1 MGKIEELVR
10 QMTLEEKAGMC
21 SGSDFWHLK
30 GVERLGIL
38 PVMVAD
44 GPHGLRKQDEAAD
57 HLGIND
63 SIRAVCFPA
72 AAGLAASFDRE
83 LLKKVGK
90 TLGEECQAENVAV
103 LLGPAVN
110 IKRSPLCGRNF
121 EYLSEDP
128 YLSGQL
134 SAAYIDGL
142 QSKNVGASVKHFAV
156 NNQEK
161 RRSTVSAQIS
171 ERALRELYLASFE
184 GAVKEGKPWT
194 VMCSY
199 NRVNGEYVSQSRRLL
214 TEILRDEWGFDGF
227 LMTDWSAC
235 DERVKGLLAGQDLEM
250 PDSGGVN
257 DRLIVEAVQ
266 NGTIEEA
273 VLNRAVAR
281 ILEIVFRY
289 ADNRD
294 ETAQFDRRE
303 HHAFARE
310 AACQSMVLLK
320 NDKTGDEKRLL
331 PLKKGSRYAFIG
343 SFAKNP
349 RYQGGGSSHI
359 NAYKV
364 TNALEECAGYGEIL
378 FAEGF
383 TVQQETIDEAKL
395 AEAVKAA
402 KESDA
407 AVIFAGLPESIESEA
422 YDRDHMRLPD
432 CQNELIRAVA
442 AVQPNTV
449 VVLHNGSPVEMPWLE
464 QVPAVLE
471 SYLAGEAVGEAQAA
485 LLFGER
491 NPCGRLA
498 ETFPLRVQDNPAWL
512 DFGGSKDVVHYGEG
526 IFVGYRYYD
535 TKEMQVL
542 FPFGHGLSYTEFVY
556 DDLRLDRNSLSG
568 EEALEIR
575 FRVRN
580 AGDREGGEAPQVYV
594 HKKNTRISRARQEL
608 KGFEK
613 VVLAAGEETEVV
625 IRLDRRSF
633 SYYDEETEAWCVEP
647 GEYEILVGASSR
659 DIRLRGEVTR
669 TDSVSAHWI
678 CHRNTTLGEIMKRP
692 RAKEAY
698 GQFLKEEIGRLPFE
712 GLRDLAGL
720 DEGTRKMAEAILDD
734 SPLRSLRSFFKG
746 TVDDAFIERLADRI
760 NSHMD
765 EHGPTVKRPGGASCG
780 KENSTNT
787 ALPPG
792 REPCLQRF
800 LS

>member
-1 MGKIEELVR
+1 MRRIEELVR

-30 GVERLGIL
+30 GVERLRI
-38 PVMVAD
+38 PSVMVAD
-44 GPHGLRKQDEAAD
+44 GPHGLRRQDEAAD

-63 SIRAVCFPA
+63 SICAVCFPS

-83 LLKKVGK
+83 LLRKTGE

-103 LLGPAVN
+103 LLGPAIN

-128 YLSGQL
+128 YLSSQL
-134 SAAYIDGL
+134 AASYIGGL

-161 RRSTVSAQIS
+161 RRSTVTAQVS

-184 GAVKEGKPWT
+184 GAVREGKPWT

-214 TEILRDEWGFDGF
+214 TDILREEWGFDGF
-227 LMTDWSAC
+227 LVTDWSAC
-235 DERVKGLLAGQDLEM
+235 DERVKGLVAGQDLEM

-266 NGTIEEA
+266 KGEIEEA
-273 VLNRAVAR
+273 VLDQAVAR
-281 ILEIVFRY
+281 ILTIIFRY
-289 ADNRD
+289 VDHRD
-294 ETAQFDRRE
+294 ESAQFDRE
-303 HHAFARE
+303 KHHEAARE

-320 NDKTGDEKRLL
+320 NDAMADGSRLL
-331 PLKKGSRYAFIG
+331 PLKKGGRYAFIG
-343 SFAKNP
+343 SFAKEP

-359 NAYKV
+359 NAYRV
-364 TNALEECAGYGEIL
+364 TNALKECAGYGVIR

-383 TVQQETIDEAKL
+383 AAEQDATDAVKL
-395 AEAVKAA
+395 AEAVQAA

-422 YDRDHMRLPD
+422 YDRDHMRLPA
-432 CQNELIRAVA
+432 CQNELIRAVVS
-442 AVQPNTV
+442 VQPNTV
-449 VVLHNGSPVEMPWLE
+449 VVLHNGSPVEMPWAE
-464 QVPAVLE
+464 QVPAILE

-491 NPCGRLA
+491 NPCGKLA

-535 TKEMQVL
+535 TKEMPVL
-542 FPFGHGLSYTEFVY
+542 FPFGHGLGYTEFAY
-556 DDLRLDRNSLSG
+556 DDLQFDRESLCG
-568 EEALEIR
+568 EETLEIR
-575 FRVRN
+575 FRIRN
-580 AGDREGGEAPQVYV
+580 TGDREGSEAPQVYV
-594 HKKNTRISRARQEL
+594 HKKDSGISRARQEL
-608 KGFEK
+608 KGFDK
-613 VVLAAGEETEVV
+613 VALAAGEEREVV

-633 SYYDEETEAWCVEP
+633 AYYDEEAKAWCVEP
-647 GEYEILVGASSR
+647 GDYEILVGASSR
-659 DIRLRGEVTR
+659 DIRLRGVVTR
-669 TDSVSAHWI
+669 TDSVLEHWV
-678 CHRNTTLGEIMKRP
+678 CHRNTTLGEIMSRP
-692 RAKEAY
+692 QAAEAY
-698 GQFLKEEIGRLPFE
+698 RQFLQEEIGRLPFE
-712 GLRDLAGL
+712 GFGSVEGL
-720 DEGTRKMAEAILDD
+720 GDGMRKMAEAIFSD

-746 TVDDAFIERLADRI
+746 TVDDHFIKRLVDRI
-760 NSHMD
+760 NGHMD
-765 EHGPTVKRPGGASCG
+765 NER
-780 KENSTNT
+780 
-787 ALPPG
+787 
-792 REPCLQRF
+792 
-800 LS
+800 

>member
-63 SIRAVCFPA
+63 SIRAVCFPS

-273 VLNRAVAR
+273 VLDRAVAR

-289 ADNRD
+289 ADHRD

-331 PLKKGSRYAFIG
+331 PLKKGGRYAFIG

-383 TVQQETIDEAKL
+383 TAQQETIDEVKL

-556 DDLRLDRNSLSG
+556 DDLRLNRNSLSG

-580 AGDREGGEAPQVYV
+580 AGDREGGEALQVYV

-765 EHGPTVKRPGGASCG
+765 EHG
-780 KENSTNT
+780 TN
-787 ALPPG
+787 G
-792 REPCLQRF
+792 
-800 LS
+800 

>member
-1 MGKIEELVR
+1 MRRIEDLVR

-30 GVERLGIL
+30 GVERLGI
-38 PVMVAD
+38 PSVMVAD
-44 GPHGLRKQDEAAD
+44 GPHGLRRQDEAAD

-63 SIRAVCFPA
+63 SICAVCFPS

-83 LLKKVGK
+83 LLRKTGE
-90 TLGEECQAENVAV
+90 TLGEECQAEDVAV
-103 LLGPAVN
+103 LLGPAIN

-128 YLSGQL
+128 YLSSQL
-134 SAAYIDGL
+134 AASYIGGL

-161 RRSTVSAQIS
+161 RRSTVTAQVS

-184 GAVKEGKPWT
+184 GAVREGKPWT

-214 TEILRDEWGFDGF
+214 TDILREEWGFDGF
-227 LMTDWSAC
+227 LVTDWSAC
-235 DERVKGLLAGQDLEM
+235 DERVKGLVAGQDLEM

-266 NGTIEEA
+266 KGEIEEA
-273 VLNRAVAR
+273 VLDQAVAR
-281 ILEIVFRY
+281 ILTIIFRY
-289 ADNRD
+289 VDHRD
-294 ETAQFDRRE
+294 ESAQFDRE
-303 HHAFARE
+303 KHHEAARE

-320 NDKTGDEKRLL
+320 NDAMADGSRLL
-331 PLKKGSRYAFIG
+331 PLKKGGRYAFIG
-343 SFAKNP
+343 SFAKEP

-359 NAYKV
+359 NAYRV
-364 TNALEECAGYGEIL
+364 TNALKECAGYGVIR

-383 TVQQETIDEAKL
+383 AAEQDATDAVKL
-395 AEAVKAA
+395 AEAVQAA

-422 YDRDHMRLPD
+422 YDRDHMRLPA
-432 CQNELIRAVA
+432 CQNELIRAVVS
-442 AVQPNTV
+442 VQPNTV
-449 VVLHNGSPVEMPWLE
+449 VVLHNGSPVEMPWAE
-464 QVPAVLE
+464 QVPAILE

-491 NPCGRLA
+491 NPCGKLA

-535 TKEMQVL
+535 TKEMPVL
-542 FPFGHGLSYTEFVY
+542 FPFGHGLGYTEFAY
-556 DDLRLDRNSLSG
+556 DDLQFDRESLCG
-568 EEALEIR
+568 EETLEIR
-575 FRVRN
+575 FRIRN
-580 AGDREGGEAPQVYV
+580 TGDREGSEAPQVYV
-594 HKKNTRISRARQEL
+594 HKKDSVISRALQEL

-613 VVLAAGEETEVV
+613 VALAAGEEREVV

-633 SYYDEETEAWCVEP
+633 AWYDEEVKAWCVEP
-647 GEYEILVGASSR
+647 GDYEILVGASSR
-659 DIRLRGEVTR
+659 DIRLRGVVTR
-669 TDSVSAHWI
+669 TDSVLEHWV
-678 CHRNTTLGEIMKRP
+678 CHRNTTLGEIMSRP
-692 RAKEAY
+692 QAAEAY
-698 GQFLKEEIGRLPFE
+698 RQFLQEEIGRLPFE
-712 GLRDLAGL
+712 GFGSVEGL
-720 DEGTRKMAEAILDD
+720 GDGMRKMAEAIFSD

-746 TVDDAFIERLADRI
+746 TVDDHFIKRLVDRI
-760 NSHMD
+760 NGHMD
-765 EHGPTVKRPGGASCG
+765 NER
-780 KENSTNT
+780 
-787 ALPPG
+787 
-792 REPCLQRF
+792 
-800 LS
+800 

>member
-1 MGKIEELVR
+1 MRRIEDLVR

-30 GVERLGIL
+30 GVERLGI
-38 PVMVAD
+38 PSVMVAD
-44 GPHGLRKQDEAAD
+44 GPHGLRRQDEAAD

-63 SIRAVCFPA
+63 SICAVCFPS

-83 LLKKVGK
+83 LLRKTGE

-103 LLGPAVN
+103 LLGPAIN

-128 YLSGQL
+128 YLSSQL
-134 SAAYIDGL
+134 AASYIGGL
-142 QSKNVGASVKHFAV
+142 QSRNVGASVKHFAV

-161 RRSTVSAQIS
+161 RRSTVTAQVS

-184 GAVKEGKPWT
+184 GAVREGKPWT

-214 TEILRDEWGFDGF
+214 TDILREEWGFDGF
-227 LMTDWSAC
+227 LVTDWSAC
-235 DERVKGLLAGQDLEM
+235 DERVKGLVAGQDLEM

-266 NGTIEEA
+266 KGEIEEA
-273 VLNRAVAR
+273 VLDQAVAR
-281 ILEIVFRY
+281 ILTIIFRY
-289 ADNRD
+289 VDHRD
-294 ETAQFDRRE
+294 ESAQFDRE
-303 HHAFARE
+303 KHHEAARE

-320 NDKTGDEKRLL
+320 NDAMADGSRLL
-331 PLKKGSRYAFIG
+331 PLKKGGRYAFIG
-343 SFAKNP
+343 SFAKEP

-359 NAYKV
+359 NAYRV
-364 TNALEECAGYGEIL
+364 TNALKECAGYGTIR

-383 TVQQETIDEAKL
+383 AAEQDATDAAKL
-395 AEAVKAA
+395 AEAVQAA

-422 YDRDHMRLPD
+422 YDRDHMRLPA
-432 CQNELIRAVA
+432 CQNELIRAVVS
-442 AVQPNTV
+442 VQPNTV
-449 VVLHNGSPVEMPWLE
+449 VVLHNGSPVEMPWAE
-464 QVPAVLE
+464 QVPAILE

-491 NPCGRLA
+491 NPCGKLA

-535 TKEMQVL
+535 TKEMPVL
-542 FPFGHGLSYTEFVY
+542 FPFGHGLGYTEFAY
-556 DDLRLDRNSLSG
+556 DDLRFDRESLSG
-568 EEALEIR
+568 EETLEIR
-575 FRVRN
+575 FRIRN
-580 AGDREGGEAPQVYV
+580 TGDREGSEAPQVYV
-594 HKKNTRISRARQEL
+594 HKKDSVISRARQEL

-613 VVLAAGEETEVV
+613 VALAAGEEREVV

-633 SYYDEETEAWCVEP
+633 AWYDEEAKAWCVEP
-647 GEYEILVGASSR
+647 GDYEIMVGASSR
-659 DIRLRGEVTR
+659 DIRLRGVVTR
-669 TDSVSAHWI
+669 TDSVLEHWV
-678 CHRNTTLGEIMKRP
+678 CHRNTTLGEIMSRP
-692 RAKEAY
+692 QAAEAY
-698 GQFLKEEIGRLPFE
+698 RQFLQEEIGRLPFE
-712 GLRDLAGL
+712 GFGSVEGL
-720 DEGTRKMAEAILDD
+720 GEGMRKMAEAIFAD

-746 TVDDAFIERLADRI
+746 TVDDHFIKRLVDRI
-760 NSHMD
+760 NGHMD
-765 EHGPTVKRPGGASCG
+765 NER
-780 KENSTNT
+780 
-787 ALPPG
+787 
-792 REPCLQRF
+792 
-800 LS
+800 

>member
-1 MGKIEELVR
+1 MRRIEDLVR

-30 GVERLGIL
+30 GVERLGI
-38 PVMVAD
+38 PSVMVAD
-44 GPHGLRKQDEAAD
+44 GPHGLRRQDEAAD

-63 SIRAVCFPA
+63 SICAVCFPS

-83 LLKKVGK
+83 LLRKTGE

-103 LLGPAVN
+103 LLGPAIN

-128 YLSGQL
+128 CLSSQL
-134 SAAYIDGL
+134 AASYIGGL
-142 QSKNVGASVKHFAV
+142 QSRNVGASVKHFAV

-161 RRSTVSAQIS
+161 RRSTVTAQVS

-184 GAVKEGKPWT
+184 GAVREGKPWT

-214 TEILRDEWGFDGF
+214 TDILREEWGFDGF
-227 LMTDWSAC
+227 LVTDWSAC
-235 DERVKGLLAGQDLEM
+235 DERVKGLVAGQDLEM

-266 NGTIEEA
+266 KGEIEEA
-273 VLNRAVAR
+273 VLDQAVAR
-281 ILEIVFRY
+281 ILTIIFRY
-289 ADNRD
+289 VDHRD
-294 ETAQFDRRE
+294 ESAQFDRE
-303 HHAFARE
+303 KHHEAARE

-320 NDKTGDEKRLL
+320 NDAMADGSRLL
-331 PLKKGSRYAFIG
+331 PLKKGGRYAFIG
-343 SFAKNP
+343 SFAKEP

-359 NAYKV
+359 NAYRV
-364 TNALEECAGYGEIL
+364 TNALKECAGYGAIR

-383 TVQQETIDEAKL
+383 AAEQDATDAAKL
-395 AEAVKAA
+395 AEAVQAA

-422 YDRDHMRLPD
+422 YDRDHMRLPA
-432 CQNELIRAVA
+432 CQNELIRAVVS
-442 AVQPNTV
+442 VQPNTV
-449 VVLHNGSPVEMPWLE
+449 VVLHNGSPVEMPWAE
-464 QVPAVLE
+464 QVPAILE

-491 NPCGRLA
+491 NPCGKLA

-535 TKEMQVL
+535 TKEMPVL
-542 FPFGHGLSYTEFVY
+542 FPFGHGLGYTEFAY
-556 DDLRLDRNSLSG
+556 DDLRFDRESLCG
-568 EEALEIR
+568 EETLEIR
-575 FRVRN
+575 FRIRN
-580 AGDREGGEAPQVYV
+580 TGDREGSEAPQVYV
-594 HKKNTRISRARQEL
+594 HKKDSVISRARQEL

-613 VVLAAGEETEVV
+613 EVLAAGEEREVV

-633 SYYDEETEAWCVEP
+633 AWYDEEAKAWCVEP
-647 GEYEILVGASSR
+647 GDYEILVGASSR
-659 DIRLRGEVTR
+659 DIRLRGVVTR
-669 TDSVSAHWI
+669 TDSVLEHWV
-678 CHRNTTLGEIMKRP
+678 CHRNTTLGEIMSRP
-692 RAKEAY
+692 QAAEAY
-698 GQFLKEEIGRLPFE
+698 RQFLQEEIGRLPFE
-712 GLRDLAGL
+712 GFGSVEGL
-720 DEGTRKMAEAILDD
+720 GEGMRKMAEAIFSD

-746 TVDDAFIERLADRI
+746 TVDDHFIKRLVDRI
-760 NSHMD
+760 NGHMD
-765 EHGPTVKRPGGASCG
+765 NER
-780 KENSTNT
+780 
-787 ALPPG
+787 
-792 REPCLQRF
+792 
-800 LS
+800 